1 MSKTG
6 YNEAA
11 ALSRAAHAGQVD
23 RGGNDY
29 FTAHVEEVVRIVR
42 EELGGSIAAAVVAYL
57 HDVVEDTPV
66 TIEEIETKFGA
77 EIAGH
82 VEAVTRKESE
92 TYFEFIERVKAYGG
106 DAVTVKTADVLD
118 HLHNGNP
125 IPFSLTE
132 RYAKALTMLTS

>member
-11 ALSRAAHAGQVD
+11 ALSRSAHAGQVD
-23 RGGNDY
+23 RAGNDY

-42 EELGGSIAAAVVAYL
+42 EELGGSISDAVVAYL
-57 HDVVEDTPV
+57 HDVVEDSPV
-66 TIEEIETKFGA
+66 TIEEIEAKFGA
-77 EIAGH
+77 EVAGH
-82 VEAVTRKESE
+82 VAAVTRNEGE
-92 TYFEFIERVKAYGG
+92 MYFEFIERAIAHGG
-106 DAVTVKTADVLD
+106 SAKTVKTADVLD

-132 RYAKALTMLTS
+132 RYAKALTMLMS